1 MTANQF
7 LDTNIL
13 VYAFDSSDPAKQ
25 QLAEQLIAEA
35 ARSGTGWLST
45 QVLHFLDE
53 HRQLENQ
60 SSRIGFQFS
69 PQRPI

>member
-25 QLAEQLIAEA
+25 QWAEQLIAEA

-45 QVLHFLDE
+45 QVLGEFSC
-53 HRQLENQ
+53 HRH
-60 SSRIGFQFS
+60 STTAVDCGGSGACD
-69 PQRPI
+69 